1 MGSNQQSMQGK
12 VAIVT
17 GASRG
22 IGADTAR
29 LLAARGASVVCA
41 ARTLSEG
48 GHALAGSLEG
58 TVGDIVNAGGTAYP
72 VTVNLAKDEDCYE
85 LIDTAHAL
93 YGPVDILVN
102 NAAVGFFG
110 PVESMPTSRWLLS
123 WRVMCHA
130 TFVLSQMALQDMLPR
145 TSGRIV
151 NITSEAAIGP
161 GRGPYDSSGD
171 PIGDTCYGAHK
182 VSVER
187 FTQGLAEEVCA
198 RGVGVAAVAPS
209 QLVPTPGAVLNE
221 LVQGD
226 EDPRAEPADYMARAI
241 EVLLTAPLKE
251 VSGRVVYSQQLL
263 TEYGLIDRARGYGV
277 EGEFPVSGFAAR

>member
-1 MGSNQQSMQGK
+1 MASTQQDLQGK

-41 ARTLSEG
+41 ARTLSAG
-48 GHALAGSLEG
+48 GHPLAGSLDE
-58 TVGDIVNAGGTAYP
+58 TVADIVNAGGTAHP
-72 VTVNLAKDEDCYE
+72 VAVNLAKDEDCAE
-85 LIDTAHAL
+85 LISVARER

-110 PVESMPTSRWLLS
+110 LVESMPASRWLLS

-130 TFVLSQMALQDMLPR
+130 TFVLSQLALQDMLPR

-151 NITSEAAIGP
+151 NVTSESAIGP
-161 GRGPYDSSGD
+161 GRGPYDGSGD

-187 FTQGLAEEVCA
+187 FTQGLAEEVYA
-198 RGVGVAAVAPS
+198 RGIGVAALAPS

-221 LVQGD
+221 LVQGA
-226 EDPRAEPADYMARAI
+226 EDPRAEPAEYMARAVEI
-241 EVLLTAPLKE
+241 LLTAPLKE
-251 VSGRVVYSQQLL
+251 ISGRVVYSQQLL
-263 TEYGLIDRARGYGV
+263 AEYGLIDHGRGYGV
-277 EGEFPVSGFAAR
+277 DAEMPVSGFATR